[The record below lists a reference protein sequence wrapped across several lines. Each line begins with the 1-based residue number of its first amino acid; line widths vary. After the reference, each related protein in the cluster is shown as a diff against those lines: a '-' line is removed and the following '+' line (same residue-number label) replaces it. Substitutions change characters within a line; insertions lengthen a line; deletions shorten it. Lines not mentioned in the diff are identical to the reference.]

1 MGSYLALGNSMG
13 IFASPESVHEPLMKA
28 LTVGITEPDSI
39 QWTSFLP
46 PKTVTATECL
56 RKAKDQVHGSTI
68 PISSYS

>member
-1 MGSYLALGNSMG
+1 
-13 IFASPESVHEPLMKA
+13 MKA

-56 RKAKDQVHGSTI
+56 RKAKDQVHGFNYSHLFLFLAVTLIFPDSHSHCVLSST
-68 PISSYS
+68 